1 MGRRGRSEVKGADA
15 MPTNAPTKKRRC
27 TIAADGERWARAEA
41 EGLQLGGVALSAQR
55 LMPAGARPRVMQLA
69 RSKALHLACG
79 HCLAPVGSLTMQLLV
94 AAGHGR
100 TEVLEAARAG
110 KSPSLF
116 PRVPGERP
124 SVATKATAK
133 SREGNNVPFVECTQ
147 GCGELYCS
155 AECRDDAWQQ
165 GHRLLCVGRC
175 RDETDP
181 LFQFKML
188 ALTHCETFL
197 LAAQIICLHL
207 CSSAASSTQL
217 ATVFEQF
224 IAGGTGEIEGATRRG
239 WADVADYAEV
249 LDAFRAS
256 CEASGQA
263 PGKEKEHW
271 SQSEQEG
278 EEGTDEHEDEEGKDE
293 DEDEEEQQYIPEHFG
308 DACLGMSVF
317 QRRKLVRQA
326 HQLLLQALA
335 HAPPK
340 HSPQPGGGATKEKNK
355 GESSRAGGRG
365 GGARSRGARAE
376 GGELGRWLSLEI
388 FDQVLGV
395 VEA

>member
-15 MPTNAPTKKRRC
+15 IPTHSPTKKRRC
-27 TIAADGERWARAEA
+27 AIAPDGERWARAEA
-41 EGLQLGGVALSAQR
+41 DGLNLSEVALSAQR

-100 TEVLEAARAG
+100 TEVLKAARAG

-116 PRVPGERP
+116 PRVPGCGEWP

-133 SREGNNVPFVECTQ
+133 SSAGNNVPFVECTQ
-147 GCGELYCS
+147 GCGELYCT
-155 AECRDDAWQQ
+155 AECRDDAWHQ
-165 GHRLLCVGRC
+165 GHRMLCVGRC

-207 CSSAASSTQL
+207 CSASSTQL
-217 ATVFEQF
+217 ATVFEQL
-224 IAGGTGEIEGATRRG
+224 IAGGTGEAEGATRRG

-256 CEASGQA
+256 CEAAGQA
-263 PGKEKEHW
+263 AGTGKEHW
-271 SQSEQEG
+271 IPSEQEG
-278 EEGTDEHEDEEGKDE
+278 EEGTDEDE
-293 DEDEEEQQYIPEHFG
+293 DDEEQQYIPEHFG

-335 HAPPK
+335 DAPAEESQE
-340 HSPQPGGGATKEKNK
+340 HGGGAAKEKNK
-355 GESSRAGGRG
+355 GENSRAGGRG
-365 GGARSRGARAE
+365 GGGRAGGGGADGGGGAC
-376 GGELGRWLSLEI
+376 GELGRWLTLEI
-388 FDQVLGV
+388 FDQVWSCRSPKP
-395 VEA
+395 